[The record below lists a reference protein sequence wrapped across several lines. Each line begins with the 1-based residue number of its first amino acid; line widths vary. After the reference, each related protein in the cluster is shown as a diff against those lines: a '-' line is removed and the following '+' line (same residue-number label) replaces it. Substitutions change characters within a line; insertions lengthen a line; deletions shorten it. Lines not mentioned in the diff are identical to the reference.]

1 MKWIDVGDIKNWVNG
16 KQRHC
21 AQTLPELIRRLIF
34 ATSSTIE
41 EINFPSGDS
50 VANGGWDGYLKTPNI
65 SPLFPSGISAWEIGT
80 EKTPGTK
87 ADADYLKR
95 TSDSLGVNKNEA
107 SFVFVTPH
115 PWPKGKEWER
125 KKKSLGEW
133 RDVRVVSSDHLELW
147 LESAPA
153 VALWLGRQIKGLSDQ
168 IRDIEGFWEE
178 WAIATDPEMT
188 TELVLGGRVKEV
200 ERIQNW
206 LKNEASIIEVR
217 GDSPDEPFAF
227 LYGTISALPEDE
239 KMQALSRCIIVEN
252 IQQFRTCAT
261 TFQNPLIIA
270 APSECRVAAAL
281 ATKKGHHVFLSADSR
296 SVDVRSNLLQLS
308 RPRREIVEECLK
320 KTGLSEKDS
329 RNLAR
334 DFGRSIPVLRRHQSV
349 TSAKAPE
356 WANQGQSKI
365 LIPLLFAGAWDE
377 NKEGDKQL
385 VELLSG
391 VSYDEYIKLL
401 SPLLLVDDSPIRKI
415 GSIWMLKAPLDAWYI
430 IAPNITDDNLSLF
443 EQAVAS
449 ALTKTDP
456 KYDLEAEKRWM
467 ASVYGKSNPYSEWI
481 RESLVESLV
490 LIAVYGDRSPYIKT
504 STQIF
509 ADNVVKNILA
519 SANKWEMWASIKDVT
534 PLLAEASPDA
544 FVGAL
549 ERIITEDKAL
559 LKELLSDDGTMF
571 GECRHAGLLWA
582 LESISWSSEYFSRAV
597 NTLYELSNIDCGGK
611 WHNRPINSLK
621 DIFAPGLP
629 QTHVEPSQR
638 LAVLKSSIEK
648 DPKTTWRFV
657 KDYYGMGSMSE
668 SHMFRWRDTGG
679 SRRGLEH
686 ESPADHSVYIKGLL
700 SLFTE
705 LACKKENIISA
716 IDDFTHLSEDIRE
729 QLLKTLKKE
738 TVDSFSVEERLEI
751 FHSIREALN
760 WVNNYGKDGFREQ
773 IPELEEIYK
782 KFTPENILDKYGWL
796 ISDPWPRLPQGE
808 PKDHEAKDDTIKIA
822 QEEAAREVL
831 NQVSAE
837 GIIHFSL
844 ATTYPGVLGRILGR
858 IVNNG
863 EEENKMFDE
872 MIKDCTRNSIFI
884 QGYVAGRVE
893 KNGDAWIEQ
902 QIARLKELGTY
913 SAETYALLYLGRKE
927 NAETWS
933 MISKHGKD
941 AESTYWKQATGYS
954 VDNKKEDACIAV
966 EKLLDVGRPAAAL
979 KIAGDSDTL
988 VPSQLLQRLLHDF
1001 VKIENNERRD
1011 GVMDAYYLGN
1021 IFNQLYQR
1029 NDLPLDEVAK
1039 LEWPYVA
1046 LFEEFKRYTT
1056 FPTALHRNLQ
1066 ADPLLFAQLIT
1077 FLYKSN
1083 NKEFDKN
1090 NKLEKKY
1097 QKRMADVSYR
1107 LFDSWYLLPGL
1118 EDDGNLD
1125 EDKLKKWIVD
1135 ARNKCLETGH
1145 IAGCDI
1151 QIGFIL
1157 AHAPSNPDGTWPHVS
1172 VCNIIEFLNNETID
1186 RHIENEIYNS
1196 RGVTS
1201 RGLNDGGAQERDLV
1215 QKYKKM
1221 SDATKDKWP
1230 RTSRLLL
1237 NISKSYELEAK
1248 RHDVDSDLHDLS
1260 WK

>member
-50 VANGGWDGYLKTPNI
+50 VANGGWDGYLKTPNV
-65 SPLFPSGISAWEIGT
+65 SPLFPSGISVWEIGT
-80 EKTPGTK
+80 EKTPGKK

-95 TSDSLGVNKNEA
+95 TNDSLGVIKNEA

-125 KKKSLGEW
+125 EKKMLNQWG
-133 RDVRVVSSDHLELW
+133 DVRVVSSDHLELW

-178 WAIATDPEMT
+178 WAIATEPEMT

-206 LKNEASIIEVR
+206 LKDKASIIEVR

-227 LYGTISALPEDE
+227 LYGAISSLPEDE
-239 KMQALSRCIIVEN
+239 KIQAFSRCIVVEN
-252 IQQFRTCAT
+252 IQQFRTCAN

-270 APSECRVAAAL
+270 ASSECRDAAVL
-281 ATKKGHHVFLSADSR
+281 AMKKGHHVFLSADSK
-296 SVDVRSNLLQLS
+296 SIDVRSNLLQLS

-329 RNLAR
+329 KNLAR
-334 DFGRSIPVLRRHQSV
+334 DFGRSIPVLRRHQFV
-349 TSAKAPE
+349 TSAKTPE
-356 WANQGQSKI
+356 WASEGLSKI

-377 NKEGDKQL
+377 NKKGDKQL
-385 VELLSG
+385 VELLAG

-401 SPLLLVDDSPIRKI
+401 HPLLLIDDSPIRKI
-415 GSIWMLKAPLDAWYI
+415 GGVWMLKSPLDAWHI
-430 IAPNITDDNLSLF
+430 IAPNITDDNLTLF
-443 EQAVAS
+443 EQAIAS

-467 ASVYGKSNPYSEWI
+467 ASVYGKSNPYSKWI
-481 RESLVESLV
+481 REGLVESLV

-519 SANKWEMWASIKDVT
+519 SANKWEMWASIKDIT

-544 FVGAL
+544 FMGAI
-549 ERIITEDKAL
+549 EKIIIEDKVL

-597 NTLYELSNIDCGGK
+597 NVLYELSNIDYGGK
-611 WHNRPINSLK
+611 WHNSPINSLK
-621 DIFAPGLP
+621 DVFTPSLP
-629 QTHVEPSQR
+629 QTYAEPNQR
-638 LAVLKSSIEK
+638 LVVLESFIEK

-668 SHMFRWRDTGG
+668 SYMFKWRDAGG

-686 ESPADHSVYIKGLL
+686 ESPSDYSIYIKGLL
-700 SLFTE
+700 PLFVK
-705 LACKKENIISA
+705 LACRKENIICA
-716 IDDFTHLSEDIRE
+716 TDDFTHLSEDIRG
-729 QLLKTLKKE
+729 QLLKTLEIE
-738 TVDSFSVEERLEI
+738 TVDSFSAEEKLEI
-751 FHSIREALN
+751 FHNIREALN
-760 WVNNYGKDGFREQ
+760 WVNNYGKDEFRKQ
-773 IPELEEIYK
+773 IPALEDIYE

-808 PKDHEAKDDTIKIA
+808 PKDYEIKNNAVKIA

-831 NQVSAE
+831 NQVSVE
-837 GIIHFSL
+837 SVVNYS
-844 ATTYPGVLGRILGR
+844 TTIGYPGVFGRILGR

-863 EEENKMFDE
+863 EEENKILDE
-872 MIKDCTRNSIFI
+872 MIKDCTKNSIFI
-884 QGYVAGRVE
+884 QGYVTGRIE
-893 KNGDAWIEQ
+893 KNGDAWLEQ

-913 SAETYALLYLGRKE
+913 SDETCALLYLGRNE
-927 NAETWS
+927 NAETWA
-933 MISKHGKD
+933 MISEHGKD
-941 AESTYWKQATGYS
+941 AENAYWKQATGYS
-954 VDNKKEDACIAV
+954 VDNKKGDAYIAV
-966 EKLLDVGRPAAAL
+966 EKLLNIERPAAAL
-979 KIAGDSDTL
+979 KIAGDSDTQ
-988 VPSQLLQRLLHDF
+988 VSSQLLQRLLQDF
-1001 VKIENNERRD
+1001 VKIENKEPQD
-1011 GVMDAYYLGN
+1011 KTMDVYYLGN

-1029 NDLPLDEVAK
+1029 NDLPLEEIAK

-1056 FPTALHRNLQ
+1056 FSTALHRNLQ
-1066 ADPLLFAQLIT
+1066 ANPLFFAQLIS

-1083 NKEFDKN
+1083 NKELDKN

-1097 QKRMADVSYR
+1097 QKRMADVSYK
-1107 LFDSWYLLPGL
+1107 LLDSWYLLPGL
-1118 EDDGNLD
+1118 EEDGSLD
-1125 EDKLKKWIVD
+1125 EDKLKKWIVE
-1135 ARNKCLETGH
+1135 ARGKCQETGH
-1145 IAGCDI
+1145 ITGCDI

-1157 AHAPSNPDGTWPHVS
+1157 AHAPSNSDETWPHVV
-1172 VCNIIEFLNNETID
+1172 VCNIIEFLDNETID
-1186 RHIENEIYNS
+1186 RHIANEIYNS

-1201 RGLNDGGAQERDLV
+1201 RGLNDGGAQERDLA

-1221 SDATKDKWP
+1221 SDITKAKWP

-1237 NISKSYELEAK
+1237 NISKSYEFDAK

>member
-65 SPLFPSGISAWEIGT
+65 SPLFPSGISVWEIGT
-80 EKTPGTK
+80 KKTPGKK

-95 TSDSLGVNKNEA
+95 TTNPLGVNKGDT
-107 SFVFVTPH
+107 SFVFVTPYT
-115 PWPKGKEWER
+115 WQKGKEWEKNKR
-125 KKKSLGEW
+125 LLNEW
-133 RDVRVVSSDHLELW
+133 KDVRVVSSDHIELW

-178 WAIATDPEMT
+178 WAVATNPEMT
-188 TELVLGGRVKEV
+188 AELVLGGRIKEAKH
-200 ERIQNW
+200 IQNW
-206 LKNEASIIEVR
+206 IKDKASIVEVR

-227 LYGTISALPEDE
+227 FYSAVSTLPEAE
-239 KMQALSRCIIVEN
+239 KIQVFSRCIVVED
-252 IQQFRTCAT
+252 IKQFRTCVT

-270 APSECRVAAAL
+270 APSECRDAAGL
-281 ATKKGHHVFLSADSR
+281 AVKNGHHVFLSADSK
-296 SVDVRSNLLQLS
+296 SLDFRSNLLQLS

-320 KTGLSEKDS
+320 KSGLSEKDS
-329 RNLAR
+329 RSLAR
-334 DFGRSIPVLRRHQSV
+334 DFGRSIPVLRRHQFV
-349 TSAKAPE
+349 ASAKIPE
-356 WANQGQSKI
+356 WASEDSSKT

-377 NKEGDKQL
+377 NKEGDRQL
-385 VELLSG
+385 IELLAG

-401 SPLLLVDDSPIRKI
+401 SPLLLIDDSPIRKV
-415 GSIWMLKAPLDAWYI
+415 GSVWILKSPLDAWYI
-430 IAPNITDDNLSLF
+430 IALNVTDDNLNLF
-443 EQAVAS
+443 EQAVAA

-467 ASVYGKSNPYSEWI
+467 ASVYGKSNPYSEWV
-481 RESLVESLV
+481 REGLVESLV
-490 LIAVYGDRSPYIKT
+490 LIAVYGNRSPFIKT

-544 FVGAL
+544 FMSAV
-549 ERIITEDKAL
+549 EKIIIEDKGL
-559 LKELLSDDGTMF
+559 LKDLLSDDGTMF

-582 LESISWSSEYFSRAV
+582 LESISWSPEHFSRAV
-597 NTLYELSNIDCGGK
+597 NILYELSNIDLGGK
-611 WHNRPINSLK
+611 WSNRPINSLK

-629 QTHVEPSQR
+629 QTHADPNQR
-638 LAVLKSSIEK
+638 LLVLKSFIEK

-686 ESPADHSVYIKGLL
+686 ESPDDHSVYIKGLL
-700 SLFTE
+700 PLFTE
-705 LACKKENIISA
+705 LACKKENIIYA
-716 IDDFTHLSEDIRE
+716 TDDFTRLSGDIRE
-729 QLLKTLKKE
+729 YLLKTLEKE
-738 TVDSFSVEERLEI
+738 TINSFSVEERLEI
-751 FHSIREALN
+751 FHNVREALN
-760 WVNNYGKDGFREQ
+760 WVNSYGKDEFRKQ
-773 IPELEEIYK
+773 IPALENIYK

-808 PKDHEAKDDTIKIA
+808 PKDYEAKNDTVKIA

-831 NQVSAE
+831 NQVSAKD
-837 GIIHFSL
+837 IVYYS
-844 ATTYPGVLGRILGR
+844 TTIGYPGVFGRILGR

-863 EEENKMFDE
+863 EEENKIFDE
-872 MIKDCTRNSIFI
+872 MIKDYAKNSIFI
-884 QGYVAGRVE
+884 QGYVTGRFE
-893 KNGDAWIEQ
+893 KNGDGWLEQ
-902 QIARLKELGTY
+902 QITRLKELGVY
-913 SAETYALLYLGRKE
+913 SAEACALLYLGRKE

-933 MISKHGKD
+933 MISKYGED
-941 AESTYWKQATGYS
+941 VEDSYWRQATGYS
-954 VDNKKEDACIAV
+954 VDNKKEDAYIAI
-966 EKLLDVGRPAAAL
+966 EKLLDVERPAAAL
-979 KIAGDSDTL
+979 KIAGDSDIL
-988 VPSQLLQRLLHDF
+988 VPSQLLQRLLQDF
-1001 VKIENNERRD
+1001 VKIENNEPRD
-1011 GVMDAYYLGN
+1011 RTMDVYYLGN

-1029 NDLPLDEVAK
+1029 NDLPLEVVAK
-1039 LEWPYVA
+1039 LEWPYVS
-1046 LFEEFKRYTT
+1046 LFDEFKRYTT
-1056 FPTALHRNLQ
+1056 FSTALHRNLQ
-1066 ADPLLFAQLIT
+1066 TDPLLFAQLIP
-1077 FLYKSN
+1077 FLYKSS
-1083 NKEFDKN
+1083 NKEFDKD
-1090 NKLEKKY
+1090 NKLDKKS
-1097 QKRMADVSYR
+1097 QERMWHVAHD
-1107 LFDSWYLLPGL
+1107 LLDSWYLLPGL

-1125 EDKLKKWIVD
+1125 EEKLKKWIVD
-1135 ARNKCLETGH
+1135 ARSKCQETGH
-1145 IAGCDI
+1145 VTGCDI

-1157 AHAPSNPDGTWPHVS
+1157 AHSPSNLDGTWPHAA
-1172 VCNIIEFLNNETID
+1172 VCNIIEFLDNETID

-1221 SDATKDKWP
+1221 SDDAKAKWP